1 MHVHRCQKRRTGLT
15 LIEVLVVIAI
25 LLVMASMLLPAVQK
39 VREAANRVQCQN
51 NLRQIGLALH
61 SYQDAFQCF
70 PPPERYQK
78 SAGAGLLVRRQSSG
92 WGMPKDWAMPITSA
106 NSVHQRLLPF
116 LEQDNLQKELQ
127 PVNQASGDTYGS
139 PAAGSSWQV
148 PVFRCPSDVSREQ
161 ASRPLSYGANFGTW
175 FIYDPQTGQGGD
187 GAFVV
192 NRALR
197 PADFLDGLSQ
207 TLAFAEVR
215 ASTCYLGDSGEPN
228 SPDMPA
234 PGSAAEVLAYGGQF
248 RSGGNRAGHIDWLQG
263 RVHQTGFTTALS
275 PNTVVPFTDDDGDT
289 YNVDFVSSLEGRA
302 ANLLTYAAVTS
313 RSGHQGSINALRMDG
328 SVRPVRQDIHLSVWR
343 ALGTRA
349 GGEIPLD
356 E

>member
-1 MHVHRCQKRRTGLT
+1 MHMHRSREYRKGLT

-25 LLVMASMLLPAVQK
+25 LLVMASLLLPAIQK

-61 SYQDAFQCF
+61 GYQDAFHRF
-70 PPPERYQK
+70 PPPARYQK
-78 SAGAGLLVRRQSSG
+78 PAGLGLLALRDNMARRPSPQG
-92 WGMPKDWAMPITSA
+92 WAMPMTDA
-106 NSVHQRLLPF
+106 NSVHLRLLPF
-116 LEQDNLQKELQ
+116 LEQGNLQKELR
-127 PVNQASGDTYGS
+127 SGYATSVSNYVS
-139 PAAGSSWQV
+139 PA
-148 PVFRCPSDVSREQ
+148 VFRCPSDITRE
-161 ASRPLSYGANFGTW
+161 AEYAGGPARRPLSYAANFGTW

-192 NRALR
+192 NRALA
-197 PADFLDGLSQ
+197 PADFHDGLSQ
-207 TLAFAEVR
+207 TLAFAEVK

-234 PGSAAEVLAYGGQF
+234 PLSPAEVLAYGGQF
-248 RSGGNRAGHIDWLQG
+248 RSGGNWAGHTDWLQG
-263 RVHQTGFTTALS
+263 RVHQTGFTTVFG
-275 PNTVVPFTDDDGDT
+275 PNTLVHFTDDDGDT

-302 ANLLTYAAVTS
+302 ANFLTYAAVTS
-313 RSGHQGSINALRMDG
+313 RSSHPGLIHALRMDG
-328 SVRPVRQDIHLSVWR
+328 SVRPVGQDIQLSVWR

>member
-25 LLVMASMLLPAVQK
+25 LLVMASMLLPAIQK

-61 SYQDAFQCF
+61 SYQDAFHRF
-70 PPPERYQK
+70 PPPARYSK
-78 SAGAGLLVRRQSSG
+78 PTGAGLVMRNNSSG
-92 WGMPKDWAMPITSA
+92 WGSAKDWAMPVQGAS
-106 NSVHQRLLPF
+106 SVHQRLLPF
-116 LEQDNLQKELQ
+116 LEQDNLQRQLQ
-127 PVNQASGDTYGS
+127 SGYSTSVDNYAS
-139 PAAGSSWQV
+139 PAL
-148 PVFRCPSDVSREQ
+148 FRCPSDITSEAEYAGGK
-161 ASRPLSYGANFGTW
+161 ASRPLSYAANFGTW

-192 NRALR
+192 NRALA
-197 PADFLDGLSQ
+197 PADFFDGLSQ

-215 ASTCYLGDSGEPN
+215 ASTCYLGDGGEPN

-234 PGSAAEVLAYGGQF
+234 PLNPAEVLAYGGEF
-248 RSGGNRAGHIDWLQG
+248 RSGGNRAGHTNWLQG
-263 RVHQTGFTTALS
+263 RVHQTGFTTALT
-275 PNTVVPFTDDDGDT
+275 PNTIMPFTDDDGSI
-289 YNVDFVSSLEGRA
+289 YNVDFISSLEGRA
-302 ANLLTYAAVTS
+302 ANVLTYAAVTS
-313 RSGHQGSINALRMDG
+313 RSGHPGLINALRMDG
-328 SVRPVRQDIHLSVWR
+328 SVRPVRQDIQLQVWR

-349 GGEIPLD
+349 GGEIPQD